1 MIRMS
6 RIFRLFATPLVFTFF
21 YIYFKEATYDRDTK
35 DFSLDPL
42 PDSITVDTHGIAE
55 SFGINPGPPKTAKA
69 AQKKDDGFARVQ
81 GKNVDHGM
89 MDLSEVNV
97 NVKAK
102 MELEEAPA
110 LKVGLSENVDYADGF
125 TFPTVDELNLNWSP
139 EIKEQLSGYLHQ
151 GMNRKRQKNHGQE
164 VPKQRYPDLIITGA
178 KKCGTTALKIFMNY
192 HPVFQDKPGERHFF
206 NRKEHWNQGY
216 EWYLSEMPLTYED
229 EVCYEKTPDY
239 FDRPFVPERMKDL
252 PNSDTVKFIHVLC
265 DPVRRS
271 FSHFLHMFTVQ
282 GHTDARVVA
291 GFEFLSKNFGELS
304 KEDAFSETIELAFK
318 NLLGGKELSD
328 VSDDEIRESVRD
340 YFTKW
345 DLKPGDPNRVFPLRI
360 PDAIL
365 TGSLYSVHISTFL
378 HYFTQDQM
386 LYLDATELIEN
397 PGKSLRRVAQFMGVP
412 ATIDENNF
420 YFDEEKGYYCMT
432 PPVESGRASFC
443 LGSEKGRSK
452 DKVLPELLKN
462 RIRRFYKPFL
472 EDLTNKYSGDN
483 YDHWDW

>member
-1 MIRMS
+1 MIYLYWFSRMS

-69 AQKKDDGFARVQ
+69 AQKNDDGFARVQ

-192 HPVFQDKPGERHFF
+192 HPVFQECVFF
-206 NRKEHWNQGY
+206 WKNLNNLIPNRI
-216 EWYLSEMPLTYED
+216 
-229 EVCYEKTPDY
+229 V
-239 FDRPFVPERMKDL
+239 
-252 PNSDTVKFIHVLC
+252 I
-265 DPVRRS
+265 
-271 FSHFLHMFTVQ
+271 
-282 GHTDARVVA
+282 
-291 GFEFLSKNFGELS
+291 EFLIIMNSPC
-304 KEDAFSETIELAFK
+304 
-318 NLLGGKELSD
+318 
-328 VSDDEIRESVRD
+328 
-340 YFTKW
+340 W
-345 DLKPGDPNRVFPLRI
+345 
-360 PDAIL
+360 
-365 TGSLYSVHISTFL
+365 
-378 HYFTQDQM
+378 
-386 LYLDATELIEN
+386 
-397 PGKSLRRVAQFMGVP
+397 
-412 ATIDENNF
+412 
-420 YFDEEKGYYCMT
+420 
-432 PPVESGRASFC
+432 
-443 LGSEKGRSK
+443 
-452 DKVLPELLKN
+452 
-462 RIRRFYKPFL
+462 
-472 EDLTNKYSGDN
+472 
-483 YDHWDW
+483 